1 MYDKQRIPTIRD
13 GFENE
18 HLTLI
23 GGMSMLQKFKSTSYA
38 TILFLFG
45 LTLISESP
53 AVYALQGGN
62 SMDPSNSMQGGN
74 TMQGGNSH

>member
-53 AVYALQGGN
+53 IVCA
-62 SMDPSNSMQGGN
+62 QGGN
-74 TMQGGNSH
+74 TCLLYTSDAADE